1 MNYEQEQQIV
11 SEIKKYVTDYLPLS
25 KISDEE
31 LEDEEL
37 EPLPQLTLEIT
48 CPLIP
53 ITTDDPG
60 M

>member
-31 LEDEEL
+31 LEKQVEKYKEEL
-37 EPLPQLTLEIT
+37 IASG
-48 CPLIP
+48 IK
-53 ITTDDPG
+53 IK
-60 M
+60 